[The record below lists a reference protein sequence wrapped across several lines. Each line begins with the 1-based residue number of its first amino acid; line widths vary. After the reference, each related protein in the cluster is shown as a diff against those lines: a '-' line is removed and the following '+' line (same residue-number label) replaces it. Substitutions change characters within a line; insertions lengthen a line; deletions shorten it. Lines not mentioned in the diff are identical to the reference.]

1 MPGEGQYHMYSHG
14 GTYKGC
20 ASTPGGAVKRTS
32 SGGSGLWGP
41 LEKRRCVG
49 GGSGGCWGGS
59 KSLSGGVNGGV
70 KGGVNGGCGK
80 I

>member
-32 SGGSGLWGP
+32 SGGSGIWGP
-41 LEKRRCVG
+41 LEKRRCV

-59 KSLSGGVNGGV
+59 KSLSGGV
-70 KGGVNGGCGK
+70 KGGVNGGVNGGIGK
-80 I
+80 L